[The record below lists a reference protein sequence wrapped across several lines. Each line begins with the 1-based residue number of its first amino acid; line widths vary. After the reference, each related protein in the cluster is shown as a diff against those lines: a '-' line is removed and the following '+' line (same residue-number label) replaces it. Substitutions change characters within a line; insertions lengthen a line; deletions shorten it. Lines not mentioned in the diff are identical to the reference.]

1 LPLSGSEAPLALL
14 VLIYVCYYGCY
25 TVLLTITFMEVASVV
40 VGTVAVTA
48 LHGTHAITFLGFFY

>member
-1 LPLSGSEAPLALL
+1 
-14 VLIYVCYYGCY
+14 
-25 TVLLTITFMEVASVV
+25 MEVASVV